1 MYVMYAPKE
10 IVSTAF
16 SMLWRKRRMRRNRKI
31 MIDVTSFL
39 VGLVIGTVVVSI
51 IWIFNPFGRR

>member
-1 MYVMYAPKE
+1 M
-10 IVSTAF
+10 
-16 SMLWRKRRMRRNRKI
+16 I

-39 VGLVIGTVVVSI
+39 VGFVMGTVVASI